1 MTVVKICIDI
11 YINIETPT
19 IRGITLDK
27 TKERQN
33 WLSVLARSDRASIE
47 RLARDQDLPEVETL
61 RPAEVGLVMVRGRA
75 GGTGQRFNVGE
86 LPVTRCS
93 VRSATGH
100 VGHGYVQG
108 RDKAHAELAATL
120 DAALQEPGR
129 RLSLTEAVIEP
140 LAAALVDQKNAIEA
154 KAAATKVDF
163 FTMVR
168 GESE

>member
-1 MTVVKICIDI
+1 MVD
-11 YINIETPT
+11 E
-19 IRGITLDK
+19 
-27 TKERQN
+27 TKERQT
-33 WLSVLARSDRASIE
+33 WLSVLARSDRAAIE
-47 RLARDQDLPEVETL
+47 GLAASHELPQVETL

-75 GGTGQRFNVGE
+75 GGNGQRFNLGE
-86 LPVTRCS
+86 MPVTRCS
-93 VRSATGH
+93 VRSASGH

-129 RLSLTEAVIEP
+129 RAVLTEAVIKP
-140 LAAALVDQKNAIEA
+140 LAAALADQKKAIEA